1 MMIIYV
7 NWEDQIVANEQQM
20 KEIEREYFEETVK
33 QMCDSPETCF
43 ESWLN
48 EDYSA
53 YDVFEMSPNDKAILK
68 MEWLQEIQEEA
79 RKMTFEAMHND
90 WEKVRVE

>member
-33 QMCDSPETCF
+33 RLCDRPDYCF
-43 ESWLN
+43 
-48 EDYSA
+48 
-53 YDVFEMSPNDKAILK
+53 
-68 MEWLQEIQEEA
+68 
-79 RKMTFEAMHND
+79 
-90 WEKVRVE
+90 